1 MQLLLR
7 ILFYTICF
15 WFLRNTGE
23 ARAKLLRIRLEN
35 LGNWWK
41 QLGRLF
47 LLLLA
52 EQEIQS
58 LLITDEVYRVGR
70 NH

>member
-7 ILFYTICF
+7 ILFYSICF
-15 WFLRNTGE
+15 WILSNTGE